1 MILSKTTEA
10 THANTHIV
18 QPTRLFLLSVA
29 ALAMSA
35 CQTNKISPAEE
46 DEVIRKAEIVSTAEG
61 VTTKTQSKIQ
71 KLITDTQLLENTFSF
86 DHLTAEIQKTLEDDE
101 KSRSMYVVMIELQ
114 KKLEK
119 LYPESQ
125 VKVDVQL
132 WPLTRVESGIWY
144 VTFSIKIDGKA
155 HHARLI
161 AKDIVLTDDQDD
173 ETLPLDALH
182 FARQISTEMR
192 QAYTV
197 YLQQKV
203 YGIAATL
210 TESDDSD
217 DFVKKL
223 MEMFSEEKEALAKH
237 GLEIWTDFTMRKNA
251 RWELLINIPATDKT
265 IGKWDISFILG
276 TGLLVG
282 EPDRK

>member
-1 MILSKTTEA
+1 MILPKTTESP
-10 THANTHIV
+10 HQNTHII
-18 QPTRLFLLSVA
+18 QPTRLLLLSVA
-29 ALAMSA
+29 ALAIAA
-35 CQTNKISPAEE
+35 CQNKIPPDEEHAE
-46 DEVIRKAEIVSTAEG
+46 IRKAKIASTIEGVSTKPQP
-61 VTTKTQSKIQ
+61 KTQ
-71 KLITDTQLLENTFSF
+71 KLKTDTPLSENWFQF
-86 DHLTAEIQKTLEDDE
+86 DHITAEIQETLESDE
-101 KSRSMYVVMIELQ
+101 KSRSMYIVMIELQ

-119 LYPESQ
+119 LYPKSQ
-125 VKVDVQL
+125 IKVDVQL
-132 WPLTRVESGIWY
+132 WPLTRVENGISY
-144 VTFSIKIDGKA
+144 VTFSIKIDEKN
-155 HHARLI
+155 HHARLV
-161 AKDIVLTDDQDD
+161 AKDTILTGKDND
-173 ETLPLDALH
+173 TLPLDALH

-192 QAYTV
+192 QTYTS

-217 DFVKKL
+217 DFVRKL

-276 TGLLVG
+276 TGLLVW
-282 EPDRK
+282 EPTKK